1 MNWPKAS
8 VSAFAGLLSVQ
19 ILLPLGGID
28 PARAAATPWLD
39 HEQARV
45 RLVAAG
51 ESVGDG
57 ERVRLGLEFRL
68 QPGWKIYW
76 RSPGDAGFPPSLDW
90 RGSENLADA
99 AILWPVPHRFSLFG
113 LETFGY
119 GDAVVLP
126 IHARLERPGDP
137 VALRARLN
145 YLVCEEICIPHD
157 DELSLDLRSGP
168 AASMRDGLLVAQAEL
183 RVPGFGAEAG
193 LALESAVLTGNTEKP
208 RLRVVARSDVPFQ
221 APDLLV
227 EAPPGFGF
235 GKPKVALRDDGR
247 RVELTVPTGRGAL
260 AEGVLEGKW
269 LTLTITDG
277 QRGLETGIV
286 ARHDAMPS
294 LGGMVSPATWFA
306 MLGLALLGGL
316 ILNLM
321 PCVLPVLSIK
331 LLSVVGQGGR
341 DRRAVRISFLASAAG
356 ILFSFL
362 ILAGGALAL
371 KAAGMSA
378 GWGIQFQQPL
388 FLSAMALVV
397 SLFAFNLLGWFEI
410 PLPAW
415 VGAVATQDGHGTAHG
430 LGGHFLAGAFATL
443 LATPCSAPF
452 LGTAVGFA
460 LAGGPLEI
468 LAIFVAL
475 GVGLALPYLLVAA
488 LPGLASRLPRP
499 GAWMLVLRRILALAL
514 IATALWLL
522 GVLAAQV
529 GVPAATTVGLLLLV
543 VGLLLLFGRR
553 LDRALLVSSVAVIGL
568 VAVIAPSGFG
578 AAERAAAIPGALTDW
593 RKFDQAEIARLVSE
607 GKTVFVDITADW
619 CITCQ
624 VNKQLVINRGEVAE
638 RLGNSGVVTMRGDW
652 TLPSDEITAY
662 LTGFGRYGIPF
673 NAVYGPGAPDGRL
686 LPELLTDDSVL
697 RALDAAAGS

>member
-1 MNWPKAS
+1 MLRPKAS
-8 VSAFAGLLSVQ
+8 ISALAGLFSALF
-19 ILLPLGGID
+19 LLLGGID

-39 HEQARV
+39 HQQAKV

-51 ESVGDG
+51 ETVGDG
-57 ERVRLGLEFRL
+57 EQIRLGLEFQL

-76 RSPGDAGFPPSLDW
+76 RSPGDAGIPPSLDW
-90 RGSENLADA
+90 QGSENLADA

-113 LETFGY
+113 FETFGY

-126 IHARLERPGDP
+126 IHARLARAGAP

-145 YLVCEEICIPHD
+145 YLVCAEICIPHD
-157 DELSLDLRSGP
+157 GELSLELPRGP
-168 AASMRDGLLVAQAEL
+168 ATSSRDGLLVTQAEL

-193 LALESAVLTGNTEKP
+193 LTLESAVLTGGTEKP
-208 RLRVVARSDVPFQ
+208 QLRVVARSDVPFQ

-227 EAPPGFGF
+227 EAPPGFAF
-235 GKPKVALRDDGR
+235 GKPEVALYEGGTRA
-247 RVELTVPTGRGAL
+247 ELTAPTGRGTL

-269 LTLTITDG
+269 LSLTVTDG
-277 QRGLETGIV
+277 QRGLEASIV
-286 ARHDAMPS
+286 ARHDAMPP
-294 LGGMVSPATWFA
+294 LTGPVSPATWLA

-331 LLSVVGQGGR
+331 LLSVIGQGGR
-341 DRRAVRISFLASAAG
+341 DRRAVRLSFLASAAG

-362 ILAGGALAL
+362 LLAGGALAL
-371 KAAGMSA
+371 KTAGMSV

-415 VGAVATQDGHGTAHG
+415 TGGLAAQDGHGTAHG
-430 LGGHFLAGAFATL
+430 LGGHFLTGAFATL

-460 LAGGPLEI
+460 LAGGRLEI
-468 LAIFVAL
+468 LTIFAAL
-475 GVGLALPYLLVAA
+475 GIGLALPYLLVAA

-499 GAWMLVLRRILALAL
+499 GAWMVVLRRILALAL
-514 IATALWLL
+514 IGTAVWLL
-522 GVLAAQV
+522 SVLAAQV
-529 GVPAATTVGLLLLV
+529 GVLAATTVGLLLLV
-543 VGLLLLFGRR
+543 AGLLLLLGRR
-553 LDRALLVSSVAVIGL
+553 LEKALLVSSVAAIGL
-568 VAVIAPSGFG
+568 LAVIAPSGF
-578 AAERAAAIPGALTDW
+578 AATERAAMTSQAVTDW
-593 RKFDQAEIARLVSE
+593 RPFDQVEIARLVGE
-607 GKTVFVDITADW
+607 GNTVFVDITADW

-638 RLGNSGVVTMRGDW
+638 RLGNGGIVTMRGDW

-673 NAVYGPGAPDGRL
+673 NAVYGPGAPDGHL
-686 LPELLTDDSVL
+686 LPELLTDEAVL
-697 RALDAAAGS
+697 RALDVAAGS